1 MVDIGTLAAMLA
13 GQFGLRV
20 VVANV
25 PTFAVGI
32 EPDGKP
38 VLYLSSTLSGIDEAK
53 IPEMTAMLRGALAH
67 ECVGHLRHTDM
78 SIPRPPGLHGSFTN
92 ALEDIRIERKAAE
105 VYPGAKRILADM
117 VSELESDAHRFWDPE
132 KAQGKEN
139 AILLYLLRQCRTEQ
153 LGQPLRPDWTATF
166 RERAES
172 AFGSGKVT
180 QALDLAKQSIALPG
194 TADVI
199 DLARQI
205 IDLLKQ
211 PEQSEQSEQS
221 EQPEQP
227 EQPEQSEQPDSDGPG
242 EQEQQGDADA
252 PGGAEESQEGS
263 EEDQQG
269 DNPDG
274 SSEADGDGSPEEE
287 EDAPGGAPDSGMG
300 RQPID
305 ESVTPDVSPEDYIKQ
320 VMQSAAAGMAIR
332 EDDRTQ
338 LPATGEDPAI
348 PAIAHRLRE
357 ALRQALVSLRDD
369 EESSMGD
376 RGRLHMP
383 SLIDALAAK
392 RTRAEIFE
400 EDGAVGEGI
409 DTALYLMVDQSG
421 SMDCLCEFTRMTLQA
436 IGTAC
441 AEFEGQG
448 LEFLVGF
455 FDDRLAHIKGS
466 AQPWKSA
473 RSRVHEHYSPSGG
486 TYWPKSTVAACRKI
500 VTSRRRRKV
509 LLTITDGD
517 LGYEDEVH
525 MAISTAKAAGIE
537 LAFVGIDVSNP
548 MPAYLAFENASSL
561 DPTSLLRASQ
571 TALLRAL
578 RPIRA

>member
-38 VLYLSSTLSGIDEAK
+38 VLYLSSNLSGINEAE

-78 SIPRPPGLHGSFTN
+78 SIPVPPGLHGSFTN

-132 KAQGKEN
+132 KAKGKEN
-139 AILLYLLRQCRTEQ
+139 AVLLYLLRQCRSEQ
-153 LGQPLRPDWTATF
+153 LGQPLRQDWTATF

-172 AFGSGKVT
+172 AFGSGKVA

-194 TADVI
+194 TANVI

-211 PEQSEQSEQS
+211 PEQ
-221 EQPEQP
+221 EQP
-227 EQPEQSEQPDSDGPG
+227 EQPDSDGSG

-252 PGGAEESQEGS
+252 PGGAEKGQDGS
-263 EEDQQG
+263 EEDPQG

-274 SSEADGDGSPEEE
+274 SSEAAGDGSSEED
-287 EDAPGGAPDSGMG
+287 EDAPGGAPGSGMD
-300 RQPID
+300 RQPLD
-305 ESVTPDVSPEDYIKQ
+305 ESVAPDVSPEDYIKQ

-332 EDDRTQ
+332 EDDCTQ

-357 ALRQALVSLRDD
+357 ALRQALISLRDD

-376 RGRLHMP
+376 RGRLHMG

-409 DTALYLMVDQSG
+409 DTALYLMVDRSG
-421 SMDCLCEFTRMTLQA
+421 SMSSLHEFTRMTLQA

-455 FDDRLAHIKGS
+455 FDRQLAHIKGS

-486 TYWPKSTVAACRKI
+486 TCWPKSTVAACRKI

-517 LGYEDEVH
+517 LGYKDEMR

-537 LAFVGIDVSNP
+537 LAFVGIDVQSP
-548 MPAYLAFENASSL
+548 LPDLAFEHASSS
-561 DPTSLLRASQ
+561 DPASLVRSSQ
-571 TALLRAL
+571 RALLRAL